1 MGIHAYLAAFAA
13 FYFSFIPFLYVLNW
27 LDLDKSRFFIGLLLL
42 CLLLHGARI
51 LLRLETRLRSKMFA
65 CYLVLPFSVYAFA
78 SYVLS
83 TNHLNDTQ
91 TVLVLTVINP
101 IFVFLAIFSSQEKET
116 VFKVL
121 YVLAFVYFVFIFVL
135 WWTGSLVL
143 TSSGFLFI
151 FGTLEVEGYQNT
163 NTYLGFLV
171 LLVVG
176 FYPRRSPLLRIAAA
190 VLMALTLFFM
200 VLVGARASMVAV
212 VLVLCFWFLS
222 SVRTMRGP
230 HKLLIALVIVTAAV
244 ALAVFTD
251 FGALTIFQGREAVG
265 VRRMRVLLEGGDPSQ
280 RIFLFTKAIEL
291 FTLNAKNVF
300 FGAGMNFFPVHTKS
314 FSASM
319 YPHNIILELLAEYGA
334 FGFLLFSLPA
344 ANLLYLRLK
353 NFGSLAGNGRIEKLA
368 FMLFLYYF
376 CISSFTGGLRTSW
389 LFIFGICLPLTL
401 G

>member
-78 SYVLS
+78 SYEQCAGRTNCLS
-83 TNHLNDTQ
+83 R
-91 TVLVLTVINP
+91 
-101 IFVFLAIFSSQEKET
+101 
-116 VFKVL
+116 
-121 YVLAFVYFVFIFVL
+121 YFVFIFVL

-212 VLVLCFWFLS
+212 VLVLCF
-222 SVRTMRGP
+222 G
-230 HKLLIALVIVTAAV
+230 
-244 ALAVFTD
+244 
-251 FGALTIFQGREAVG
+251 
-265 VRRMRVLLEGGDPSQ
+265 
-280 RIFLFTKAIEL
+280 
-291 FTLNAKNVF
+291 
-300 FGAGMNFFPVHTKS
+300 
-314 FSASM
+314 FS
-319 YPHNIILELLAEYGA
+319 
-334 FGFLLFSLPA
+334 PA
-344 ANLLYLRLK
+344 
-353 NFGSLAGNGRIEKLA
+353 
-368 FMLFLYYF
+368 
-376 CISSFTGGLRTSW
+376 
-389 LFIFGICLPLTL
+389 
-401 G
+401 

>member
-27 LDLDKSRFFIGLLLL
+27 LGLDKSRFFIGLLLL
-42 CLLLHGARI
+42 C
-51 LLRLETRLRSKMFA
+51 
-65 CYLVLPFSVYAFA
+65 
-78 SYVLS
+78 
-83 TNHLNDTQ
+83 
-91 TVLVLTVINP
+91 
-101 IFVFLAIFSSQEKET
+101 
-116 VFKVL
+116 
-121 YVLAFVYFVFIFVL
+121 
-135 WWTGSLVL
+135 
-143 TSSGFLFI
+143 FI

-251 FGALTIFQGREAVG
+251 FGALTIFQGR
-265 VRRMRVLLEGGDPSQ
+265 R
-280 RIFLFTKAIEL
+280 
-291 FTLNAKNVF
+291 
-300 FGAGMNFFPVHTKS
+300 
-314 FSASM
+314 
-319 YPHNIILELLAEYGA
+319 
-334 FGFLLFSLPA
+334 
-344 ANLLYLRLK
+344 
-353 NFGSLAGNGRIEKLA
+353 
-368 FMLFLYYF
+368 
-376 CISSFTGGLRTSW
+376 
-389 LFIFGICLPLTL
+389 
-401 G
+401 